1 MICDASFLKLTDKI
15 CFSLSFNFLLNK
27 LKFVMVLLFIVGV
40 SKLFVNHGTTHQQ
53 PDLNHLGTGLAGANF
68 FSINF
73 NHPGW
78 RMLAPVTL
86 GWCHGTQS
94 A

>member
-1 MICDASFLKLTDKI
+1 MAWGIFGSWGFSFREFFGELTNSDP
-15 CFSLSFNFLLNK
+15 LNI
-27 LKFVMVLLFIVGV
+27 LFIVGV

-78 RMLAPVTL
+78 RMLAPVKL